1 MFSFL
6 LLRSFIVVMKALC
19 LTPSELLIG
28 SGLAVNDRAL
38 FDDDLITLSIDTD
51 TTGYEMNC

>member
-19 LTPSELLIG
+19 LPPSELLIG

-51 TTGYEMNC
+51 TTGCE